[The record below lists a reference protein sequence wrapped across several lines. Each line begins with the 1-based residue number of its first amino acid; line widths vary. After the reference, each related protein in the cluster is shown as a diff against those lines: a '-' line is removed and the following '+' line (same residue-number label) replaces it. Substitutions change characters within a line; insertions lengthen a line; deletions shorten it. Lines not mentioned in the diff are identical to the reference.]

1 MLVSPSGL
9 RHCPFKATSPVQIW
23 LRVPN
28 LFAGDIMPK
37 IFAATYTVYFEAF
50 DLKTAQKFAPLLC
63 NRMTASL
70 RANSWITDNS
80 SVVVYNEGVE
90 INEVTK
96 QQHQLALDWSPDES
110 CWGDLSQRT
119 MNHISGASYG

>member
-1 MLVSPSGL
+1 MFTRVRIP
-9 RHCPFKATSPVQIW
+9 

-63 NRMTASL
+63 NRMTHAL
-70 RANSWITDNS
+70 RANSWTTDNS

-90 INEVTK
+90 IDEVTK

-119 MNHISGASYG
+119 INHISGASYG